1 MEQTWIPLL
10 SVWTAIDRIVDGLVV
25 VVKLRQTVLGLEC
38 AYKVLRWFVEV
49 PSARPHAPYTIEHIA
64 PVGASVGGVVF
75 LVVRSLYCKY
85 TLLTVLFFRK
95 EDVTIILK
103 IAIVGVVLH
112 HLGVFYHLLH
122 IFFVDMVV
130 AVGSF
135 VAITI
140 GKCKI
145 ALGKV

>member
-1 MEQTWIPLL
+1 MEI
-10 SVWTAIDRIVDGLVV
+10 
-25 VVKLRQTVLGLEC
+25 
-38 AYKVLRWFVEV
+38 
-49 PSARPHAPYTIEHIA
+49 PSARPHTPYSIKHIA

-75 LVVRSLYCKY
+75 LVVRSLYGKY

-122 IFFVDMVV
+122 VFFVDMVV

-135 VAITI
+135 VAVSI
-140 GKCKI
+140 GKGEI